1 MALEKLWYVF
11 QCLGVLTLI
20 LVIATIF
27 ISMIYNLFSMAKK
40 KQREEELNQLIKQAI
55 QNNNYNLSIL
65 TDNKEEKNKKNK

>member
-20 LVIATIF
+20 LVVATIF

-55 QNNNYNLSIL
+55 QNNNYNLSIM
-65 TDNKEEKNKKNK
+65 TDKEIEKNKKNK